1 MCNVSFNNWD
11 CWYDKILDD
20 FAFSREDDL
29 LSAKFLDDKIRD
41 NQIFNLQDIGVTN
54 QCIIFGAGPSIK
66 HHIAYIKKHL
76 DITKYTLIAAD
87 GANSALIEED
97 IFPDIIVTD
106 LDSKMED
113 IIKSN
118 QKKSIL
124 FVHAHGDNIDKLEK
138 FLPELKNIVPTCQCE
153 SFGNLYNFGG
163 FTDGDRAVHI
173 AVYALKMKKIILAGM
188 DYGNIVTR
196 YSRPKISKKCMEA
209 DDFKKKKLIYARK
222 LINSIK
228 KNNAQIEITNLIDS
242 I

>member
-1 MCNVSFNNWD
+1 MCTVYFNNWD
-11 CWYDKILDD
+11 CWYDRILDD
-20 FAFSREDDL
+20 FGFSREDDL
-29 LSAKFLDDKIRD
+29 LSAEFLDDKISE
-41 NQIFNLQDIGVTN
+41 NQIFNLQDVGVTN
-54 QCIIFGAGPSIK
+54 QSIIFGAGPSIK
-66 HHIAYIKKHL
+66 NHIAYIKKYL
-76 DITKYTLIAAD
+76 DIRKYTLIAAD

-106 LDSKMED
+106 LDSKIED

-138 FLPELKNIVPTCQCE
+138 YLPVLRNIVPTCQCE
-153 SFGNLYNFGG
+153 SFGRLYNFGG

-173 AVYALKMKKIILAGM
+173 AVYGLKMNKIILAGM

-196 YSRPKISKKCMEA
+196 YSRPNISQDYAEA